1 MQKTTVKIIKLIN
14 GDDIVTVLP
23 TGDKQLPDNGPLI
36 RLDKPLQIKYVPQMT
51 PMGFRDYIAMIRWTN
66 YTSDK
71 IVTIPKDKIM
81 TITNASLEMSNSYG
95 EIVKNYDNLDK
106 PKRDENYQRKKLTP
120 EENDKIKLQVIE
132 NRNKIDTI
140 LYQSQKMVDEN
151 NDKLSEE
158 TKSELLEKVSQARE
172 ALDSDDVDSQE
183 MALKDL
189 ESILHKAGSEL
200 YADTE
205 ADTEADTNVDKST
218 NDSDEDIVDADFE
231 EVL

>member
-120 EENDKIKLQVIE
+120 EENDKINEIF
-132 NRNKIDTI
+132 R
-140 LYQSQKMVDEN
+140 
-151 NDKLSEE
+151 
-158 TKSELLEKVSQARE
+158 EL
-172 ALDSDDVDSQE
+172 DDVDE
-183 MALKDL
+183 
-189 ESILHKAGSEL
+189 
-200 YADTE
+200 
-205 ADTEADTNVDKST
+205 
-218 NDSDEDIVDADFE
+218 EDPTIH
-231 EVL
+231 